1 MNWIAD
7 LSLRWKLTGPLM
19 VLSAVILSI
28 ACTALFSQ
36 AQIRQTTEDMGT
48 TYLPGIE
55 NLLEADRDLYQ
66 VQVAERTLLLSNKD
80 SSPQFASKQIA
91 QIEENLQQSAERIQK
106 FIDIAKR
113 NDVMA
118 ANIGGQVSK
127 YRDSRSR
134 WETLSREIVSRQAS
148 GNPDD
153 KAQALALSF
162 GAAADQFAEMRGVIN
177 ELTEFTEKQAH
188 LAEETASK
196 VSRQSQFANAGIALA
211 GLFIAL
217 VVILSAPRSVIAPI
231 NALIKHLEDI
241 AKGGG
246 DLSLRLP
253 VASKDEIGRMATA
266 FNRFVAE
273 LQDLVK
279 SIVET
284 SVSLASAAERQR
296 QAAEGGRSCIIEQRQ
311 EIEHV
316 ATAMNEMTATVHEVA
331 RSAVNAAD
339 SARNADSDA
348 AVGKTAVNE
357 TVASISDLAKA
368 VQNAAAV
375 VHDLEKESANV
386 GSVLEVIKAVADQTN
401 LLALNAA
408 IEAARAGEQGRG
420 FAVVADEVRTLASRT
435 QGSAQEIQSMIEAL
449 QNQANRAVHVMNE
462 GRNKAESSVTRA
474 MSAGDTLNKITQA
487 VGLINAMN
495 AQIATAAEE
504 QSCVSD
510 EINRKTVKIND
521 LAGVTAARGDEVAAL
536 AGQIDQLAHTLAGR
550 VGRFKI

>member
-7 LSLRWKLTGPLM
+7 LPLRWKLTGPLI
-19 VLSAVILSI
+19 VLSGVILAI
-28 ACTALFSQ
+28 AVTALLSQ
-36 AQIRQTTEDMGT
+36 SEIRQTTEDMGK
-48 TYLPGIE
+48 TYLPCIE

-66 VQVAERTLLLSNKD
+66 VQVAERTLLLTNAD
-80 SSPQFASKQIA
+80 SPPPFAAKQVAKID
-91 QIEENLQQSAERIQK
+91 ENMQQSAERIQK
-106 FIDIAKR
+106 FIDIVKPHAT
-113 NDVMA
+113 MA
-118 ANIGGQVSK
+118 ANVSGQLSK
-127 YRDSRSR
+127 YQDSRAR
-134 WETLSREIVSRQAS
+134 WESLVREIVAKQAS
-148 GNPDD
+148 GSSDD
-153 KAQALALSF
+153 RALALSLSF
-162 GAAADQFAEMRGVIN
+162 GDAEQQFAEMRGAIN

-188 LAEETASK
+188 LAEETAAD
-196 VSRQSQFANAGIALA
+196 VSRHSQFANAGMALS

-217 VVILSAPRSVIAPI
+217 LVILSAPQSVITPI
-231 NALIKHLEDI
+231 NALIKHLEEI

-246 DLSLRLP
+246 DLSSRLP
-253 VASKDEIGRMATA
+253 VTSKDEIGRMAGA
-266 FNRFVAE
+266 FNRFLAE

-279 SIVET
+279 SIAET
-284 SVSLASAAERQR
+284 SVSLASAAQRQR
-296 QAAEGGRSCIIEQRQ
+296 KAAENGRSCVIEQRQ

-339 SARNADSDA
+339 SARDADSDA
-348 AVGKTAVNE
+348 AAGKFVVNE
-357 TVASISDLAKA
+357 TVAFISDLAQA

-375 VHDLEKESANV
+375 VQDLEKECANV

-449 QNQANRAVHVMNE
+449 QSQANRAVQVMNE
-462 GRNKAESSVTRA
+462 GRSKAESSEARA
-474 MSAGDTLNKITQA
+474 RSAGDTLNKITEA
-487 VGLINAMN
+487 VGSINAMN

-504 QSCVSD
+504 QSCVSS
-510 EINRKTVKIND
+510 EINRKTVRIND
-521 LAGVTAARGDEVAAL
+521 LAGLSAAKGDEIASVAS
-536 AGQIDQLAHTLAGR
+536 QIDELARTLASR